1 MAAVQAN
8 SLVAMSELWGGR
20 RGPAV
25 SYMDVE
31 ELQKR
36 LTVIQTYLEHER
48 YEILRVNEPRLDD
61 RPNQRTIEIRLS
73 RKGCTPVVPITVI
86 RYRAGWL
93 VYDIDLGAA
102 GNPARRCLWRRTG

>member
-20 RGPAV
+20 RGPAAG
-25 SYMDVE
+25 YMDAE
-31 ELQKR
+31 ELEQR

-61 RPNQRTIEIRLS
+61 RQNQRTIEIRLS

-86 RYRAGWL
+86 RYRDGWL
-93 VYDIDLGAA
+93 VNQIDLEAA
-102 GNPARRCLWRRTG
+102 GNPVRRCR